1 MSSKPPER
9 RDVRRDSRP
18 DGSSART
25 DEPATG
31 ITLRYVAGL
40 LLLLAGATGWA
51 LMSQTPG
58 PGKAEARVSILPPPD
73 VIKTPTE
80 REFEQKLEEIGAGL
94 KGEVGIAVV
103 DVATG
108 RVYEFNGDAILPQQS
123 VSKLWVSLAALGR
136 VDRGKLDLSERVT
149 IRREDLTLF
158 YQPLRE
164 IVRTRGQFET
174 DYLDL
179 MIRALSRSDNS
190 ANDRLLR
197 RVGGPDAVEDWIEDH
212 DLADVRFGT
221 DERSKQ
227 SAIAGLDWQQAYS
240 YANNFHL
247 ARDQVPLEERR
258 DAFERY
264 LAEPIDGASPT
275 GIALALAK
283 LARGELLSPA
293 STRLVR
299 DILSTTKSGP
309 RRIKAGAPEGWE
321 VDHKTGTGQEFG
333 GEQSGYNDVGIVT
346 APDGHEY
353 AIAVM
358 IGRTRESIPARMAM
372 MQAVTRATA
381 AFHDAQ
387 EAG

>member
-123 VSKLWVSLAALGR
+123 VSKLWVSLAALGK

-149 IRREDLTLF
+149 IRRQDLTLF

-164 IVRTRGQFET
+164 IVRTRGQFDT

-197 RVGGPDAVEDWIEDH
+197 RVGGPDAVEDWIKDH
-212 DLADVRFGT
+212 DLAGVRFGT